1 MIRPVS
7 LAASILPLENQI
19 EAYVLRRLLVEKCL
33 SESELIDGLSDEKK
47 QDHSAH
53 TVFDRLCQSG
63 LLARNNAGSL
73 LIRKKARLR
82 VGTVTD
88 GSPKKQVV
96 SVKGD
101 ETYFLSDRQ
110 ARRVLTGDLV
120 LVDLKQTR
128 KRGDP
133 EARVM
138 AILLTGAKSFLGQ
151 IERRGDH
158 SVIVTESGA
167 RNETSL
173 VPDHLLKG
181 AQDGQFVWAMRLT
194 HPFFINKALAEVI
207 RVIPETNP
215 AGLLAERVIEKQGYE
230 VEWPFDLDQL
240 NVSIKRRVDEA
251 PAGNRID
258 LRDLSFITIDGE
270 SARDFD
276 DAVLCRFDGERYYL
290 DVAIADVSHWVKPGT
305 ALDQAARERG
315 NSVYLPDRVL
325 PMLPEIL
332 SNDVCSLRP
341 ERERFAFIC
350 RMIFDQ
356 HGNPQDSEFVNGTI
370 SSAARLTYQE
380 ASNHLTGVRPLS
392 RRISDKV
399 IHNLEMLHVLAQKLA
414 ERRLNAGGVEFNFPE
429 TQTTYRDDGWL
440 SDIKHVDRPVAT
452 LIIEECMLAANV
464 CAAECLQRKLPAAIY
479 RIHGAPDSDRIFELR
494 QVLSLFGINMKGSS
508 DPSARDI
515 SECLAK
521 IRQAPCPFETLQTL
535 ILRCMKQASYSS
547 GCAPH
552 FALGFERYTHFT
564 SPIRR
569 YPDLIVHRL
578 LKGILKLDAGE
589 DLELPQQAL
598 EEIAL
603 HCSKTERLAEQGERE
618 IHSILKAEFIGRH
631 IGETFLGRVTSVTSF
646 GLFITLD
653 QFPIDGL
660 LHISEIG
667 DDFFEFEP
675 KSLVLTGR
683 RTGQKIRVGDPISIQ
698 IAGVDVEAGK
708 VDFVRPLKKQKRQ
721 TKNHRAGVVGRGRKI
736 RTGS

>member
-7 LAASILPLENQI
+7 LAASILPLEYQI
-19 EAYVLRRLLVEKCL
+19 EAYALRRLLVEKSL
-33 SESELIDGLSDEKK
+33 TESELIDGLSGAKK
-47 QDHSAH
+47 QDLLAR

-63 LLARNNAGSL
+63 LLTRNNAGYLS
-73 LIRKKARLR
+73 IRKKARLR

-88 GSPKKQVV
+88 GSQKKRVV
-96 SVKGD
+96 NVKDD

-120 LVDLKQTR
+120 LVDLKPTR
-128 KRGDP
+128 KRGEP
-133 EARVM
+133 EVRVL
-138 AILLTGAKSFLGQ
+138 AILSTSAKPFLGQ
-151 IERRGDH
+151 LERRGDQN
-158 SVIVTESGA
+158 VIIVESGPS
-167 RNETSL
+167 NEISL
-173 VPDHLLKG
+173 VPDRLLNG
-181 AQDGQFVWAMRLT
+181 GQDGQFVWATRLT
-194 HPFFINKALAEVI
+194 HPFFINKALAEVM

-240 NVSIKRRVDEA
+240 NASIRCQVDEA
-251 PAGNRID
+251 PACHGID

-276 DAVLCRFDGERYYL
+276 DAVLCQFDGEHYHL

-341 ERERFAFIC
+341 DQERFAFVC
-350 RMIFDQ
+350 RMTFDQ
-356 HGNPQDSEFVNGTI
+356 EGNLQDSQFVTGTI
-370 SSAARLTYQE
+370 CSAARLTYQE
-380 ASNHLTGVRPLS
+380 ASNHLMGIRPLS
-392 RRISDKV
+392 SRISDKV
-399 IHNLEMLHVLAQKLA
+399 RHHLELLHVLAQKLTD
-414 ERRLNAGGVEFNFPE
+414 RRLKSGGVEFSFPE

-440 SDIKHVDRPVAT
+440 SDIKHIDRPVAT

-464 CAAECLQRKLPAAIY
+464 CAAQCLQKSLPVAIY

-494 QVLSLFGINMKGSS
+494 QVLSLFGVNMNGSS
-508 DPSARDI
+508 DPSARDL
-515 SECLAK
+515 SECLAE
-521 IRQAPCPFETLQTL
+521 IRQASCPFETLQTL
-535 ILRCMKQASYSS
+535 VLRCMKQASYSS
-547 GCAPH
+547 NCAPH

-569 YPDLIVHRL
+569 YSDLIVHRL
-578 LKGILKLDAGE
+578 LKWILKLDAGE
-589 DLELPQQAL
+589 DPGLLQQELEQ
-598 EEIAL
+598 IAL
-603 HCSKTERLAEQGERE
+603 HCSKTERLAEHGERE
-618 IHSILKAEFIGRH
+618 IHSILKAEFIGRRL
-631 IGETFLGRVTSVTSF
+631 GETFFGRVTSATSF

-653 QFPIDGL
+653 QYPIDGL

-667 DDFFEFEP
+667 DDFFEFDP

-698 IAGVDVEAGK
+698 VAGVDVEEGK
-708 VDFVRPLKKQKRQ
+708 VDFVRPFKKQKRKI
-721 TKNHRAGVVGRGRKI
+721 KNHRKDSVNRGRKGPS
-736 RTGS
+736 RS

>member
-7 LAASILPLENQI
+7 LAASILPLEYQI
-19 EAYVLRRLLVEKCL
+19 EAYALRRLLVEKSL
-33 SESELIDGLSDEKK
+33 SESELIDGLSGTKK
-47 QDHSAH
+47 QDLSAR

-63 LLARNNAGSL
+63 LLTRSNAGNLS
-73 LIRKKARLR
+73 IRKKARLR

-88 GSPKKQVV
+88 GSQKHRVV
-96 SVKGD
+96 NVKDD

-120 LVDLKQTR
+120 LVDLKQAR
-128 KRGDP
+128 KRGNP
-133 EARVM
+133 EVRVL
-138 AILLTGAKSFLGQ
+138 AILSTSAKPFLGQ
-151 IERRGDH
+151 LGRRGDQN
-158 SVIVTESGA
+158 VIIAESGPT
-167 RNETSL
+167 NEISL

-181 AQDGQFVWAMRLT
+181 GQDGQFVWATRLT
-194 HPFFINKALAEVI
+194 HPFFTNKALAEVM
-207 RVIPETNP
+207 RVVPETNP

-240 NVSIKRRVDEA
+240 NVSIRRRVDEA
-251 PAGNRID
+251 PACHGID

-276 DAVLCRFDGERYYL
+276 DAVLCQFDGERYHL

-305 ALDQAARERG
+305 VLDQAARERG

-341 ERERFAFIC
+341 DRERFTFVC

-356 HGNPQDSEFVNGTI
+356 QGNLKNSQFVSGTI
-370 SSAARLTYQE
+370 CSVARLTYQE
-380 ASNHLTGVRPLS
+380 ASEHLMGVRPLS
-392 RRISDKV
+392 PRISDKAR
-399 IHNLEMLHVLAQKLA
+399 HNLESLHVLAQKLT

-440 SDIKHVDRPVAT
+440 SDIKHIDRPVAT

-464 CAAECLQRKLPAAIY
+464 CAAQCLEKNLPAAIY
-479 RIHGAPDSDRIFELR
+479 RIHGAPDSDRICELR
-494 QVLSLFGINMKGSS
+494 QVLSLFGVNMNGSS
-508 DPSARDI
+508 DPNARDL
-515 SECLAK
+515 SECLAE
-521 IRQAPCPFETLQTL
+521 IRQASFPFEALQTL

-547 GCAPH
+547 NCAPH

-569 YPDLIVHRL
+569 YSDLIVHRL
-578 LKGILKLDAGE
+578 LKWILKLDAGE
-589 DLELPQQAL
+589 DPELSQQELEQ
-598 EEIAL
+598 IAL
-603 HCSKTERLAEQGERE
+603 HCSKTERLAEHGERE

-631 IGETFLGRVTSVTSF
+631 LGETFLGRVTSATSF

-653 QFPIDGL
+653 QYPIDGL

-675 KSLVLTGR
+675 KSLVLAGR
-683 RTGQKIRVGDPISIQ
+683 QTGQTIRVGDPISIQ
-698 IAGVDVEAGK
+698 VAGVDVEQGK
-708 VDFVRPLKKQKRQ
+708 VDFVRPFKKQKRKI
-721 TKNHRAGVVGRGRKI
+721 KNHREGRINRGRKVSS
-736 RTGS
+736 RS

>member
-1 MIRPVS
+1 MIQPVS
-7 LAASILPLENQI
+7 LSASILPPEAQI
-19 EAYVLRRLLVEKCL
+19 EAYVLRRLLVETCL
-33 SESELIDGLSDEKK
+33 NESELFDGLSEIKK
-47 QDHSAH
+47 QDLPARA
-53 TVFDRLCQSG
+53 VFDRLCQSG
-63 LLARNNAGSL
+63 LLTRNNAGSL

-88 GSPKKQVV
+88 GLQKTRVV
-96 SVKGD
+96 SVKDD

-128 KRGDP
+128 KRGNP
-133 EARVM
+133 EVRVL
-138 AILLTGAKSFLGQ
+138 AILSTSAKSFLGQ
-151 IERRGDH
+151 IERRGDQ
-158 SVIVTESGA
+158 SVIVTEGA
-167 RNETSL
+167 ARSDISL

-181 AQDGQFVWAMRLT
+181 GQDGQFVWAKRLT

-207 RVIPETNP
+207 RVIPGTNP
-215 AGLLAERVIEKQGYE
+215 AGLLFERVIEKQGYG
-230 VEWPFDLDQL
+230 VEWPFDLDEL
-240 NVSIKRRVDEA
+240 NVSIRRHINEA
-251 PAGNRID
+251 PACHGID
-258 LRDLSFITIDGE
+258 LRGLSFITIDGD

-276 DAVLCRFDGERYYL
+276 DAVLCQFDGERYHL
-290 DVAIADVSHWVKPGT
+290 DVAIADVSYWVKPGT

-341 ERERFAFIC
+341 GRERFSFVC
-350 RMIFDQ
+350 RMTFDQ
-356 HGNPQDSEFVNGTI
+356 DGNLQDSQFVNATI
-370 SSAARLTYQE
+370 VSAARLTYQE
-380 ASNHLTGVRPLS
+380 ASNYLMGVRPLS
-392 RRISDKV
+392 SGISDKV
-399 IHNLEMLHVLAQKLA
+399 RRNLELLHVLAQKLT

-429 TQTTYRDDGWL
+429 TQTTYRGDGWL

-464 CAAECLQRKLPAAIY
+464 CAAQSLQKNLPAAIY

-494 QVLSLFGINMKGSS
+494 QVLSLFGLNINGSS
-508 DPSARDI
+508 DPSAGDL
-515 SECLAK
+515 SKCLAE
-521 IRQAPCPFETLQTL
+521 IRQASCPFETLQTL
-535 ILRCMKQASYSS
+535 VLRCMKQASYSS
-547 GCAPH
+547 DCAPH

-578 LKGILKLDAGE
+578 LKWIGKLDTGE
-589 DLELPQQAL
+589 DPGLSQPEL

-631 IGETFLGRVTSVTSF
+631 LGETFFGRVTSVTSF

-653 QFPIDGL
+653 QYPIDGL

-667 DDFFEFEP
+667 EDFFEFEP

-683 RTGQKIRVGDPISIQ
+683 RTGQAIRVGDPISIQ
-698 IAGVDVEAGK
+698 VAGVDVEEGK
-708 VDFVRPLKKQKRQ
+708 VDFVRPFKKQKRK
-721 TKNHRAGVVGRGRKI
+721 TKNHREGVVNKGRKI

>member
-7 LAASILPLENQI
+7 LAASILPLEYQI
-19 EAYVLRRLLVEKCL
+19 EAYALRRLLVEKSL
-33 SESELIDGLSDEKK
+33 SESELIDGLSGTKK
-47 QDHSAH
+47 QDLSAR

-63 LLARNNAGSL
+63 LLTRSNAGNLS
-73 LIRKKARLR
+73 IRKKARLR

-88 GSPKKQVV
+88 GSQKHRVV
-96 SVKGD
+96 NGKDD

-120 LVDLKQTR
+120 LVDLKQAR
-128 KRGDP
+128 KRGNP
-133 EARVM
+133 EVRVL
-138 AILLTGAKSFLGQ
+138 AILSTSAKPFLGQ
-151 IERRGDH
+151 LGRRGDQN
-158 SVIVTESGA
+158 VIIAESGPT
-167 RNETSL
+167 NEISL

-181 AQDGQFVWAMRLT
+181 GQDGQFVWATRLT
-194 HPFFINKALAEVI
+194 HPFFTNKALAEVM
-207 RVIPETNP
+207 RVVPETNP

-240 NVSIKRRVDEA
+240 NVSIRRSVDEA
-251 PAGNRID
+251 PACHGID

-276 DAVLCRFDGERYYL
+276 DAVLCQFDGERYHL

-305 ALDQAARERG
+305 VLDQAARERG

-325 PMLPEIL
+325 PMLPEVL

-341 ERERFAFIC
+341 DRERFAFVC

-356 HGNPQDSEFVNGTI
+356 QGNLKNSQFVSGTI
-370 SSAARLTYQE
+370 CSVARLTYQE
-380 ASNHLTGVRPLS
+380 ASEHLMGVRPLS
-392 RRISDKV
+392 PRISDKAR
-399 IHNLEMLHVLAQKLA
+399 HNLESLHVLAQKLT
-414 ERRLNAGGVEFNFPE
+414 ERRLNAGGVEFNFSE

-440 SDIKHVDRPVAT
+440 SDIKHIDRPVAT

-464 CAAECLQRKLPAAIY
+464 CAAQCLQKNLPAAIY
-479 RIHGAPDSDRIFELR
+479 RIHGAPDSDRICELR
-494 QVLSLFGINMKGSS
+494 QVLSLFGVNMNGSS
-508 DPSARDI
+508 DPSARDL

-521 IRQAPCPFETLQTL
+521 IRQESFPFEALQTL

-547 GCAPH
+547 NCAPH

-569 YPDLIVHRL
+569 YSDLIVHRL
-578 LKGILKLDAGE
+578 LKWILKLDAGE
-589 DLELPQQAL
+589 DPGLSQQELEQ
-598 EEIAL
+598 IAL
-603 HCSKTERLAEQGERE
+603 HCSKTERLAEHGERE

-631 IGETFLGRVTSVTSF
+631 LGETFLGRVTSATSF

-653 QFPIDGL
+653 QYPIDGL

-683 RTGQKIRVGDPISIQ
+683 QTGQTIQVGDPISIQ
-698 IAGVDVEAGK
+698 VAGVDVEQGK
-708 VDFVRPLKKQKRQ
+708 VDFVRPFKKTKKKNQKPSRRSYKQ
-721 TKNHRAGVVGRGRKI
+721 
-736 RTGS
+736 GS